1 MTRRLPPRTP
11 DEPRECIPHTPFQMA
26 LFAVAGTVI
35 FYAVM
40 MLLPNPTSF

>member
-1 MTRRLPPRTP
+1 MTRIILPPRTP
-11 DEPRECIPHTPFQMA
+11 EEPRECIPHTPFQMA

-40 MLLPNPTSF
+40 MLCPSVGG